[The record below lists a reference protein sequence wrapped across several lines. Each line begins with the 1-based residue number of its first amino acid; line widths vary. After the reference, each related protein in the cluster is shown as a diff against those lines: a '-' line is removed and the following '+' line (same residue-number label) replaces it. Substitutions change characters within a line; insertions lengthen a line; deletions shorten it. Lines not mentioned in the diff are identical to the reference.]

1 MATLLIELHAFN
13 RHYLQPDR
21 MPFLYAWAER
31 RGLSELMPPFGYD
44 ALTSLWT
51 GTWPEQHGH
60 FAKYAYH
67 SKRRLSP
74 SDRLPGN
81 FLATAWFNLKRWRR
95 GDDFLTRLAPDPRSR
110 YFQVER
116 RFHYPHPGSFA
127 VPTWFDELRA
137 AQRTFLFF
145 EWPLIA
151 QANRPNRHTLRG
163 GDDTGR
169 VSHFRRLRHQYPD
182 LDFYFLMLKD
192 LDTVGHR
199 YGPFSPEVTALCQ
212 RLDGLLRDALAD
224 FSAER
229 DNLLIMSSYGM
240 LPVTGRVNVGAIIPP
255 FGEGYVYFLDSTM
268 ARFWFH
274 DDCVR
279 QTVLETLTHAD
290 FGRIIGDDE
299 LRRQHAFFPDRRF
312 GEVLFMVNPG
322 LVISPDFYRGAPARG
337 MHTYDLSNSGGHEF
351 GVVLANRPL
360 EPSLRAIDLL
370 PTMASLMNISI
381 QSDVA
386 GRSGLR

>member
-31 RGLSELMPPFGYD
+31 FGISELIPPFGYD

-60 FAKYAYH
+60 FAKYSYH
-67 SKRRLSP
+67 GKRRLTL

-81 FLATAWFNLKRWRR
+81 FLASAWFNLKRWLR
-95 GDDFLTRLAPDPRSR
+95 GDDFLTRLAPDSRSR

-116 RFHYPHPGSFA
+116 RFHYPHPGGFA
-127 VPTWFDELRA
+127 APTWFDYLRE

-151 QANRPNRHTLRG
+151 RANHPNRHWLRS

-169 VSHFRRLRHQYPD
+169 AFRFRQLCRQYPD

-192 LDTVGHR
+192 LDTYGHH

-212 RLDGLLRDALAD
+212 RLDGLLRDVLAD
-224 FSAER
+224 FSVER

-240 LPVTGRVNVGAIIPP
+240 LPVTGRVNVDAIIPP

-274 DDCVR
+274 DDRVR
-279 QTVLETLTHAD
+279 QSVLETLTNAD
-290 FGRIIGDDE
+290 FGRIISDDE
-299 LRRQHAFFPDRRF
+299 LHQHHTFFPDRRF
-312 GEVLFMVNPG
+312 GEVMFMVNPG

-351 GVVLANRPL
+351 GVVLANRLL

-370 PTMASLMNISI
+370 PTMASLMNISTR
-381 QSDVA
+381 SGLA